1 MSEKINEKNET
12 EIHYPQDHSG
22 DSELLRNEGTE
33 NVSIRHRLRWLMDK
47 APSDATATFFIKPVK
62 TGYKGLLKIHSAQ
75 RRFVAGGEASSL
87 AELMDRISSEIKG
100 QLYSWRQVRFTDA

>member
-1 MSEKINEKNET
+1 MTDNNKET
-12 EIHYPQDHSG
+12 EIHYPLDHSVEN
-22 DSELLRNEGTE
+22 ELLKTEGNEGTH

-62 TGYKGLLKIHSAQ
+62 NGFKGLLKIHSTQ

-87 AELMDRISSEIKG
+87 SELMDRISSEIRG
-100 QLYSWRQVRFTDA
+100 QLHNWRQVRFSDA